1 MHKQSFFSLMPLL
14 VYFYFCGL
22 WNEVLAL
29 VGLYFFCILSMFY
42 HQCLRTFEFVFI
54 FNTRVRSGENYLFFP
69 VERGEGKVGKTLVLG
84 GFPGSPVVKTEL
96 PPQGPWVWYLVVELR
111 SYMAQLKNKT
121 LFLITLVAAYEE
133 NKIMEIIPGL
143 LLKI

>member
-1 MHKQSFFSLMPLL
+1 M
-14 VYFYFCGL
+14 
-22 WNEVLAL
+22 
-29 VGLYFFCILSMFY
+29 
-42 HQCLRTFEFVFI
+42 
-54 FNTRVRSGENYLFFP
+54 
-69 VERGEGKVGKTLVLG
+69 
-84 GFPGSPVVKTEL
+84 
-96 PPQGPWVWYLVVELR
+96 VVELR